1 MNLSEIGTLLIS
13 IFICSTFLIGYKYYI
28 ARGKVFKISRLII
41 LKYAIRLFL
50 LLSLL
55 SLCIYTIDLT
65 KADNKSREKVDVIMF
80 AISAN
85 ASSLTWN
92 KLQED
97 FKERPKNSY
106 YKLVLYNSKTDNF
119 EQIIPSTNYES
130 FLNLVEQ
137 THTSSIHHK
146 KHIFLDELRFKPA
159 DDQFITYRLQGTEWR
174 FITKE
179 VRSDSLFSTKST
191 LTNWIG
197 NSYVKVYIVIIIL
210 LLLFIDIVFTTKAIK
225 I

>member
-1 MNLSEIGTLLIS
+1 MNLKEIGTLLIS
-13 IFICSTFLIGYKYYI
+13 IFLCSTLLIGYKYYV
-28 ARGKVFKISRLII
+28 ARGKVFQVSRLII
-41 LKYAIRLFL
+41 LKYSIRLLVLF
-50 LLSLL
+50 SLL
-55 SLCIYTIDLT
+55 SLCFYTIDLT
-65 KADNKSREKVDVIMF
+65 NSVNRSNEKVETIMF

-85 ASSLTWN
+85 ASGLTWN
-92 KLQED
+92 KLQEE
-97 FKERPKNSY
+97 FKEMPKNGY
-106 YKLVLYNSKTDNF
+106 YGLVIYNSKTDNF

-137 THTSSIHHK
+137 THMYSINHK
-146 KHIFLDELRFKPA
+146 KHLFLEELRFKPA
-159 DDQFITYRLQGTEWR
+159 DDQFINYRLQGAKWN

-179 VRSDSLFSTKST
+179 AKGNSLFSPKST

-197 NSYVKVYIVIIIL
+197 NSFLKVYIVISIL

>member
-92 KLQED
+92 KLLDD
-97 FKERPKNSY
+97 FKQRPQSSNY
-106 YKLVLYNSKTDNF
+106 VLVLYNSKGNFF

-130 FLNLVEQ
+130 FQNLLEQ
-137 THTSSIHHK
+137 SHATSFNHE
-146 KHIFLDELRFKPA
+146 KHIFQDQLRFKPA
-159 DDQFITYRLQGTEWR
+159 DEQFLIYRLQGTEWE
-174 FITKE
+174 FIKKDFQGN
-179 VRSDSLFSTKST
+179 SIFSSKNTLST
-191 LTNWIG
+191 WIG
-197 NSYVKVYIVIIIL
+197 NTFVKIYIVITIL

>member
-1 MNLSEIGTLLIS
+1 MNLKEIGTLMIS
-13 IFICSTFLIGYKYYI
+13 IFLCSTLLIGYKYYI
-28 ARGKVFKISRLII
+28 ARGKVFKVSRMII
-41 LKYAIRLFL
+41 LKYSIRLLL

-55 SLCIYTIDLT
+55 SLCFYTIDLT
-65 KADNKSREKVDVIMF
+65 NSVNKSSKKADTIMF

-92 KLQED
+92 KLQDDYGEM
-97 FKERPKNSY
+97 PKNSHY
-106 YKLVLYNSKTDNF
+106 GLVLYNSKLDNF

-137 THTSSIHHK
+137 THTSSINHK
-146 KHIFLDELRFKPA
+146 KHIFSEELRFKPA
-159 DDQFITYRLQGTEWR
+159 DDQFISYWLQETEWS

-179 VRSDSLFSTKST
+179 IQGNSLFSSKST
-191 LTNWIG
+191 LSSWIG
-197 NSYVKVYIVIIIL
+197 NSYVKVYIVISIL